1 MKKPLLLFFILSI
14 FFSSVINAAEF
25 RSAKPVWPRGREKE
39 MNLLV
44 GFRTVIDTQSEND
57 IILRIAGSGIYRIYV
72 NGELCGAGP
81 ARGPRGYYRIDEWDI
96 TEGIKRGKNLI
107 AVEAAGYNVNSYYLL
122 DQPSFIQAEV
132 ISSGAILASTEGEG
146 TNFDAVIL
154 KERVQKVQR
163 YSFQRTFS
171 EVYKLS
177 PGFDAWRKEISAP
190 YNKAACAV
198 FPDKKLLPRRVPYPQ
213 LNKYPAVWNV
223 SRGRMQ
229 PKKDKIKLWKNRSL
243 TGIGPT
249 FKGYRENELEVIP
262 SIELQKLESV
272 PAAEINRPFKWDEK
286 IELADNS
293 YHILDLGTNLT
304 GFVGVKITCKKAAR
318 LLITFDEILSDGDVD
333 FRRLDCVNIIDYTL
347 SPGTYEIES
356 FEPYTLRYLKFIAL
370 EGGLE
375 IEYIYIRDYANP
387 EAYNAHFS
395 ASDRRLNKLFDAG
408 RETFRQNALDIF
420 MDCPSRERA
429 GWLCDSYF
437 TARAALDLCG
447 NTVIEKNFLE
457 NFLLPPKF
465 DNLPDGMLPMCYPAD
480 HKNGRFI
487 PNWSLWFILELEEY
501 LQRSGDTEM
510 VEALR
515 TKVLNL
521 LDYFKNFENG
531 DGLLEKLES
540 WVFVEWS
547 KANDFV
553 QDVNYPTN
561 MLYAAALESTAN
573 IYGIPELKTKAE
585 SIRKEIGRQSYN
597 GSFFIDNAIRNNG
610 KLEVTNNR
618 TEICQY
624 FAFYFNIANPQDHK
638 KLWDI
643 LLNKFGPRRKETKEF
658 PEIYPANAFIGNV
671 MRLEL
676 LSRYGFCQ
684 QILDESVD
692 YYLYMADRTGT
703 LWENID
709 TRASCNHGFASH
721 IIHILYRDVLGI
733 YNINRIN
740 KQIHLRF
747 SDIDLEWCE
756 GIIPLKEGN
765 VELKWNKKEN
775 TIFYT
780 VNVPAGY
787 TIDVENISSSKLV
800 RMP

>member
-1 MKKPLLLFFILSI
+1 MKKLIISFLFFIIPLISE
-14 FFSSVINAAEF
+14 AAEF
-25 RSAKPVWPRGREKE
+25 RSAKPVWPEDREKE

-44 GFRTVIDTQSEND
+44 GFRAAIDTKNENN
-57 IILRIAGSGIYRIYV
+57 ITLRITCSGIYRIYI

-81 ARGPRGYYRIDEWDI
+81 ARGPHGYFRIDEWDI
-96 TEGIKRGKNLI
+96 TENIKSGKNLI

-132 ISSGAILASTEGEG
+132 ISEGNVLASTNGNG
-146 TNFDAVIL
+146 AGFDAVIL

-171 EVYKLS
+171 EVYRLS
-177 PGFDAWRKEISAP
+177 PGFDAWRKEISTF
-190 YNKAACAV
+190 YNKAACSV
-198 FPDKKLLPRRVPYPQ
+198 FPYKKLLPRRVPYPE
-213 LNKYPAVWNV
+213 LHKYPPVWNI
-223 SRGRMQ
+223 SRGIIQ
-229 PKKDKIKLWKNRSL
+229 PKKEKVKLWKDRAL
-243 TGIGPT
+243 TGVGPI
-249 FKGYRENELEVIP
+249 FKGYRENELDVIP

-272 PAAEINRPFKWDEK
+272 PIDEINRSFKWDEK
-286 IELADNS
+286 IKLTDNS

-304 GFVGVKITCKKAAR
+304 GFVGAKITCKKAAR
-318 LLITFDEILSDGDVD
+318 LLITFDEILSNGDVD
-333 FRRLDCVNIIDYTL
+333 FKRLGCVNIIDYTL

-370 EGGLE
+370 EGSLE
-375 IEYIYIRDYANP
+375 IENIYLRDYVNP
-387 EAYNAHFS
+387 EADNAYFS

-457 NFLLPPKF
+457 NFLLPQKF
-465 DNLPDGMLPMCYPAD
+465 AFLPNGMLPMCYPAD
-480 HKNGRFI
+480 HNKGRFI
-487 PNWSLWFILELEEY
+487 PNWALWFILELEEY
-501 LQRSGDTEM
+501 LQRSGDTIM

-515 TKVLNL
+515 GKVLNL
-521 LDYFKNFENG
+521 LDYFKNFENP

-553 QDVNYPTN
+553 QDVNYPSN
-561 MLYAAALESTAN
+561 MLYAAALESVSN
-573 IYGIPELKTKAE
+573 IYNIPGLKTKAE
-585 SIRKEIGRQSYN
+585 SIRKEISRQSYN
-597 GSFFIDNAIRNNG
+597 GGFFTDNAMRNNSE
-610 KLEVTNNR
+610 LEVTNNR

-624 FAFYFNIANPQDHK
+624 FAFYFNIADPQNYK
-638 KLWDI
+638 NLWDI
-643 LLNKFGPRRKETKEF
+643 LLNKFGPRRIETKEF
-658 PEIYPANAFIGNV
+658 PEIHPANAFIGTV

-709 TRASCNHGFASH
+709 THASCNHGFASH
-721 IIHILYRDVLGI
+721 IDHVLYRDVLGI
-733 YNINRIN
+733 YNINVIN
-740 KQIHLRF
+740 KHIQLRF
-747 SDIDLEWCE
+747 SDINLKWCE
-756 GIIPLKEGN
+756 GIIPLKEGK
-765 VELKWNKKEN
+765 VELKWNIKEN
-775 TIFYT
+775 TIYYT

-787 TIDVENISSSKLV
+787 TVDIENISSSKLA
-800 RMP
+800 RIP